1 MAVEFDHAFGRE
13 SAVLRKFEDTIWK
26 LLNCE
31 STVSWLV
38 LVREQRVPREADY
51 HNWSF

>member
-38 LVREQRVPREADY
+38 LRTRTKSAQRGRL
-51 HNWSF
+51 S